1 MQPNPAT
8 LEQLASRVA
17 LNFVKSLL
25 NVAAVLVIA
34 LGSSTASWA
43 QAQAPDALVVAQGV
57 DMQTGDPHKT
67 TLTHAVNVLANIYDT
82 LIWRDVNLTLKPGL
96 ALSWHAVDATTWE
109 FKLRR
114 GVKFHN
120 GESFNAQA
128 VKFSFERMLDPKT
141 RWPGAGALR
150 LIKSVTVV
158 DDFTV
163 RFTTE
168 RPWPL
173 LPRFL
178 GYYGMVVP
186 PSYLAQK
193 GDEALVRHPVGT
205 GPYRFVRWVKD
216 DRVELE
222 ANPDFWGSKPR
233 INRVIFRAIPSE
245 SSRLAELLAGSVHL
259 INLVPPELFKPIQE
273 SPRARLVEGRSL
285 SVYFVIY
292 NLVNIPR
299 DRPLAD
305 RRVRQALNYAINRQA
320 ILASIM
326 HNVGAPVATFCT
338 EVMLGCDASIPP
350 FPYDPERA
358 RALLREAGYPNGF
371 DLTIT
376 TTSGAYPGDRDITLA
391 VADQLTRV
399 GVRARVNVTEYG
411 VQLRAVQNRQ
421 LAEDGWFTRFTDFF
435 GLSTIVP
442 FRAFYSQGEWSLWRP
457 GHDEFDRL
465 LEAANAAMGEAQI
478 RDLSRRLQGLYKEEA
493 PAISL
498 FTAPNVYGMHP
509 DLEWTPRPDLLLTM
523 IDAGWRRR

>member
-1 MQPNPAT
+1 MRTAPLLCAAA
-8 LEQLASRVA
+8 LLLAAA
-17 LNFVKSLL
+17 LAPG
-25 NVAAVLVIA
+25 AAPPVH
-34 LGSSTASWA
+34 A
-43 QAQAPDALVVAQGV
+43 QVPDPLVVAQGV

-82 LIWRDVNLTLKPGL
+82 LIWRDASLALRPGL
-96 ALSWHAVDATTWE
+96 ALSWRAVDPTTWE
-109 FKLRR
+109 FKLRQ
-114 GVKFHN
+114 GVRFHN
-120 GESFNAQA
+120 GEPFNAQA

-150 LIKSVTVV
+150 LIKAVTVV
-158 DDFTV
+158 DDHTV

-173 LPRFL
+173 MPRFL
-178 GYYGMVVP
+178 GYYGMIVP
-186 PSYLAQK
+186 PGHLAQH
-193 GDEALVRHPVGT
+193 GEEGLVRQPVGT

-222 ANPDFWGSKPR
+222 ANPDFWGGKPR
-233 INRVIFRAIPSE
+233 IGRVTFRAIPSE

-273 SPRARLVEGRSL
+273 SPRARLVEGQSL

-292 NLVNIPR
+292 NLVNIAS

-305 RRVRQALNYAINRQA
+305 RRVRQALNHAIDRQA
-320 ILASIM
+320 ILGSIM
-326 HNVGAPVATFCT
+326 HNVGRPVATFCT
-338 EVMLGCDASIPP
+338 DVMLGCDTSVAP
-350 FPYDPERA
+350 FAYDPERA

-371 DLTIT
+371 EFSIT

-391 VADQLTRV
+391 LADQLNRV
-399 GVRARVNVTEYG
+399 GVRTRVNVTEYG
-411 VQLRAVQNRQ
+411 VQLRTVQARQ

-457 GHDEFDRL
+457 GHREFDQRI
-465 LEAANAAMGEAQI
+465 EAAAAATDEAQI
-478 RDLSRRLQGLYKEEA
+478 RDISRRVQALYKEEA

-509 DLEWTPRPDLLLTM
+509 DLDWTPRPDLLLTM
-523 IDAGWRRR
+523 FDAGWRRR

>member
-1 MQPNPAT
+1 MMRTMA
-8 LEQLASRVA
+8 A
-17 LNFVKSLL
+17 LG
-25 NVAAVLVIA
+25 VAALLVVASIPGIA
-34 LGSSTASWA
+34 AQA

-82 LIWRDVNLTLKPGL
+82 LIGRDAGLTLKPGL
-96 ALSWHAVDATTWE
+96 ALSWRAVDATTWE
-109 FKLRR
+109 FKLRQ

-120 GESFNAQA
+120 GEPFNAQA

-150 LIKSVTVV
+150 PIKSVTVV
-158 DDFTV
+158 DDATV

-173 LPRFL
+173 MPRYL
-178 GYYGMVVP
+178 GYYGMIVP
-186 PSYLAQK
+186 PALAQS
-193 GDEALVRHPVGT
+193 GEDALVRHPVGT

-222 ANPDFWGSKPR
+222 ANADFWGGKPR
-233 INRVIFRAIPSE
+233 ISRVTFRAIPSE

-259 INLVPPELFKPIQE
+259 MNLVPPELFKPIQD
-273 SPRARLVEGRSL
+273 SPRAKLVEGSSL
-285 SVYFVIY
+285 SVYFVIA
-292 NLVNIPR
+292 NLVNIAR

-305 RRVRQALNYAINRQA
+305 PRVRQALNHAIDRQA
-320 ILASIM
+320 ILKSIM
-326 HNVGAPVATFCT
+326 HNVGRPVATVCT
-338 EVMLGCDASIPP
+338 EVMLGCDASISP
-350 FPYDPERA
+350 FAYDPERA

-371 DLTIT
+371 EFSIT

-391 VADQLTRV
+391 VADQLNRV
-399 GVRARVNVTEYG
+399 GVRTRVNVTEYG
-411 VQLRAVQNRQ
+411 VQLKTVQSRQ

-435 GLSTIVP
+435 GLSTIIP

-457 GHDEFDRL
+457 GHREFDQL
-465 LEAANAAMGEAQI
+465 IEAANAARDETQM
-478 RDLSRRLQGLYKEEA
+478 RDLSRRIQTVYKEEA

-509 DLEWTPRPDLLLTM
+509 DLDWTPRPDLLLTM
-523 IDAGWRRR
+523 FDAGWRRR

>member
-1 MQPNPAT
+1 MMRTMA
-8 LEQLASRVA
+8 A
-17 LNFVKSLL
+17 LG
-25 NVAAVLVIA
+25 VAALLVIA
-34 LGSSTASWA
+34 SDPGTAEA
-43 QAQAPDALVVAQGV
+43 QAQAPDPLVVAQGV

-82 LIWRDVNLTLKPGL
+82 LIGRDAGLTLKPGL
-96 ALSWHAVDATTWE
+96 ALSWRAVDATTWE
-109 FKLRR
+109 FKLRQ

-120 GESFNAQA
+120 GEPFNAQA

-150 LIKSVTVV
+150 PIKSVTVV
-158 DDFTV
+158 DDATV

-173 LPRFL
+173 MPRYL
-178 GYYGMVVP
+178 GYYGMIVP
-186 PSYLAQK
+186 PALAQS
-193 GDEALVRHPVGT
+193 GEDALVRHPVGT

-222 ANPDFWGSKPR
+222 ANADFCG
-233 INRVIFRAIPSE
+233 
-245 SSRLAELLAGSVHL
+245 G
-259 INLVPPELFKPIQE
+259 KPIQD
-273 SPRARLVEGRSL
+273 SPRAKLVEGRSL
-285 SVYFVIY
+285 SVYFVIA
-292 NLVNIPR
+292 NLVNIAR

-305 RRVRQALNYAINRQA
+305 PRVRQALNHAIDRQA

-326 HNVGAPVATFCT
+326 HNVGRPVATVCT
-338 EVMLGCDASIPP
+338 EVMLGCDASISP
-350 FPYDPERA
+350 FAYDPERA

-371 DLTIT
+371 EFSIT

-391 VADQLTRV
+391 VADQLNRV
-399 GVRARVNVTEYG
+399 GVRTRVNVTEYG
-411 VQLRAVQNRQ
+411 VQLKTVQSRQ

-435 GLSTIVP
+435 GLSTIIP

-457 GHDEFDRL
+457 GHREFDQL
-465 LEAANAAMGEAQI
+465 IEAANAARDETQM
-478 RDLSRRLQGLYKEEA
+478 RDLSRRIQTVYKEEA

-509 DLEWTPRPDLLLTM
+509 DLDWTPRPDLLLTM
-523 IDAGWRRR
+523 FDAGWRRR